1 MSSTR
6 ERILD
11 AATELVEAEPAKVP
25 SMSEVARATGI
36 SRQALY
42 LHFPDRA
49 ALLLA
54 LVEHVDAREDL
65 AGAIAKVAAA
75 GDGAAQVRAW
85 VEMQASRNPRIAALA
100 RALDQSRHEDD
111 STTVAWRDR
120 TANRMRAA
128 TAIVQRL
135 RREGGR
141 APQLDHRGVG
151 DGPVGAR
158 VVPGVGRR
166 RERGGHGAGAVRRDR
181 HDRGTGDPRHAGP
194 ARAAP
199 RLTLPSVCAV
209 KKKPKRR

>member
-11 AATELVEAEPAKVP
+11 AALELVEAQPATVP

-49 ALLLA
+49 ALVLA

-65 AGAIAKVAAA
+65 AGAVAKVAAA

-85 VEMQASRNPRIAALA
+85 VEMQAQRNPRIASLA

-111 STTVAWRDR
+111 STTAAWRDR
-120 TANRMRAA
+120 TDNRMRAA

-135 RREGGR
+135 RREGGVHR
-141 APQLDHRGVG
+141 SWNTAEAAAVLWELASFRVWDDVVNEARMAPERYVEIVTTAALATLATSIRRG
-151 DGPVGAR
+151 
-158 VVPGVGRR
+158 
-166 RERGGHGAGAVRRDR
+166 
-181 HDRGTGDPRHAGP
+181 PR
-194 ARAAP
+194 RAA
-199 RLTLPSVCAV
+199 A
-209 KKKPKRR
+209 